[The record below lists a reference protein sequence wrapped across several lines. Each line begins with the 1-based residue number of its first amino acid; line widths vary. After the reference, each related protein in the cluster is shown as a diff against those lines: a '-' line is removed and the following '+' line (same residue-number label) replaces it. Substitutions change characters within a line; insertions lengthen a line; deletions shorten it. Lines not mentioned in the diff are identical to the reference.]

1 VVVAGLL
8 ALMIL
13 PGVAHKAEVSLHSI
27 RSAGDPFWV
36 FDDEVAA
43 LKAIEADPRPGGTL
57 GPVYAGYML
66 PYRTGRETWVGAF
79 SWTPDWKRRQRLADG
94 LVDGSITGRAA
105 REVVLRSRARFV
117 FVDCRPGLADLEPS
131 LAPIL
136 ERTQRFGCA
145 SVYTVRDRPEI
156 ARAAGRPDA

>member
-1 VVVAGLL
+1 
-8 ALMIL
+8 
-13 PGVAHKAEVSLHSI
+13 
-27 RSAGDPFWV
+27 
-36 FDDEVAA
+36 
-43 LKAIEADPRPGGTL
+43 
-57 GPVYAGYML
+57 ML

-94 LVDGSITGRAA
+94 LVDGSITGQAA
-105 REVVLRSRARFV
+105 REVVLGSRARFV

-145 SVYTVRDRPEI
+145 SVYTVRDRPEM
-156 ARAAGRPDA
+156 AQAAGRPDA